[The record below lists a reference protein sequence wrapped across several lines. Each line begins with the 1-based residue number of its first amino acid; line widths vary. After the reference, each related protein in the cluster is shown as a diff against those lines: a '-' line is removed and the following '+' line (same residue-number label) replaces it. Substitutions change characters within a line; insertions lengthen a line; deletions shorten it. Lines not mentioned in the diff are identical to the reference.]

1 MKPPGISEDPAGSYA
16 PRKYW
21 ADVAEKF
28 QSADAAGFAPVLHP
42 DAPPWFNQ
50 LIDELQFRAIRRA
63 LAVAEIPP
71 GARVLDVG
79 CGTGRWVR
87 RYRENGFRAAGID
100 GQYGMLERAR
110 AQRTEAPLLA
120 GDACHLPFAD
130 AAFDAVTDITVVQH
144 IPASLQR
151 QALGEMLRVLRP
163 GGRLILMELIRGK
176 DGHIFPRSPQDWIE
190 QATSCGATLIDWFG
204 QEFVLLDRLFV
215 RMVQS
220 LPGRG
225 MRGASSI
232 AASSEAGPR
241 PMAGARRVYW
251 ELRHVTAQLSAW
263 TDPLAE
269 KICPARLA
277 THGVFVLRK

>member
-1 MKPPGISEDPAGSYA
+1 MKPPGISENPAGSYA

-144 IPASLQR
+144 IAASLQR

-176 DGHIFPRSPQDWIE
+176 D
-190 QATSCGATLIDWFG
+190 GATLIDWFG

-225 MRGASSI
+225 MRGASTI

-241 PMAGARRVYW
+241 PMVGARRVYW

-263 TDPLAE
+263 ADPLAE